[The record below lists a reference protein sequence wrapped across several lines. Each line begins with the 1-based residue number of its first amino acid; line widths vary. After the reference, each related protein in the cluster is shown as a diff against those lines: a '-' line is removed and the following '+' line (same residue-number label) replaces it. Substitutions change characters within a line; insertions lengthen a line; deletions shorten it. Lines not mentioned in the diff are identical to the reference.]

1 MTAAIVLTFIAVF
14 LLVSTILMAVVT
26 EKDTPA
32 AILRRRL
39 RRMALEKDNRAI
51 PEELSSE
58 ILKETSPLDRCMS
71 KIPVLCNLER
81 HLDYAGMKIK
91 MTFFVY
97 QIAAGTLL
105 AFSLVYLA
113 GFKFMPF
120 RVTLVLALAAAL
132 LVPLSAAVF
141 ISFKK
146 KKRLTTF
153 TEQMPDVLMMI
164 CRSLLAGHSMTSAVE
179 LVGAEMPNPAGELF
193 KTAYDQ
199 QKLGLRLID
208 TLANMTN
215 RIESLDLRFFIT
227 AVTIHGEV
235 GGNLSGILEK
245 LADTIRE
252 RIKIRRQIRVY
263 TAQGRLSGYVL
274 AVMPVVAFFMLN
286 IMLPGYEKHLFTEK
300 LGNIM
305 LVTAVVLQLIGFF
318 VIRKIIDI
326 RI

>member
-1 MTAAIVLTFIAVF
+1 VTAVILLTFIAVF
-14 LLVSTILMAVVT
+14 LLLSTILMAIVT

-32 AILRRRL
+32 AIMRRRL
-39 RRMALEKDNRAI
+39 RRMAMEKDNRVI
-51 PEELSSE
+51 SEELSSE
-58 ILKETSPLDRCMS
+58 ILKETSPLDRCLS

-81 HLDYAGMKIK
+81 NLDHAGMKITV
-91 MTFFVY
+91 TFFVY
-97 QIAAGTLL
+97 LIAAGTLL
-105 AFSLVYLA
+105 VFCLVYLA

-120 RVTLVLALAAAL
+120 RITLVLALAAAL
-132 LVPLSAAVF
+132 LVPLVASAI
-141 ISFKK
+141 ISYKTK
-146 KKRLTTF
+146 QRLTTF

-164 CRSLLAGHSMTSAVE
+164 TRSLRAGHSMTSAVE
-179 LVGAEMPNPAGELF
+179 LVGSEVANPAGELF

-208 TLANMTN
+208 TIANMTN

-227 AVTIHGEV
+227 AVMINSEV
-235 GGNLSGILEK
+235 GGNLSEILEK

-274 AVMPVVAFFMLN
+274 AIMPVVAFIMLN
-286 IMLPGYEKHLFTEK
+286 IMLPGYEKHLFTER

-305 LVTAVVLQLIGFF
+305 LITAIVLQLTGFF